1 MKEYLLA
8 SIFSV
13 ALVTLS
19 GVAHSDTVD
28 RKRGWY
34 WYEDPPEEVE
44 ETEELPESTEGT
56 KAVSEGEL
64 ALQKLKQQ
72 GENWEIAAAQALI
85 NPTPETVAEY
95 MRQTSQISTQANSFA
110 QVGQQLIWTDPNFN
124 YAAKGG
130 RPTSTQELVGY
141 SEKKTQEQNRAL
153 GEIAQKK
160 GLIYYFTST
169 CPYCKRFSPIIK
181 KFAEQNGITIIPV
194 SLDGVG
200 VPEFPYP
207 KKNYALGS
215 KLEVEGVPAVF
226 MVDPEKNAVAKVS
239 YGFTSYSGLI
249 DRLMAAY
256 TRMESDT

>member
-1 MKEYLLA
+1 MNKYLL
-8 SIFSV
+8 V
-13 ALVTLS
+13 AMWCAILQLQ
-19 GVAHSDTVD
+19 AEMIQAEPLE

-34 WYEDPPEEVE
+34 WYEDPPEDID
-44 ETEELPESTEGT
+44 ETEDESEVAENT
-56 KAVSEGEL
+56 KQLSEGEI
-64 ALQKLKQQ
+64 ALRQLEQQ
-72 GENWEIAAAQALI
+72 GKNWEAAAAQALI
-85 NPTPETVAEY
+85 NPTAENLAEY
-95 MRQTSQISTQANSFA
+95 MRQTSQVSNQAYSFA
-110 QVGQQLIWTDPNFN
+110 QVGQQLIWTDPQFN

-130 RPTSTQELVGY
+130 RPTSTQELFGY
-141 SEKKTQEQNRAL
+141 SEKKNEERGTVL
-153 GEIAQKK
+153 SKIAEKK

-226 MVDPEKNAVAKVS
+226 MVDPEQNAVAKVS